1 MQREI
6 WKFPWVHSKPSIN
19 LSWLNENLPPR
30 PQYFS
35 PRLRGWSGGPHAV
48 WHIQGKHRTSFVWLW
63 SEQTTAGHIAAP
75 STQGVGPLGAH
86 HCQKSAWGASKSL
99 SCCLV
104 PWRSGRHKKKLHFP
118 TPEAILIFPS
128 HLFPWV
134 GFFLHSVDRYYI
146 ITLFKYLR
154 WWLHHH
160 SILIATSVNMSDVL
174 KRN

>member
-1 MQREI
+1 MRT
-6 WKFPWVHSKPSIN
+6 S
-19 LSWLNENLPPR
+19 PR

-48 WHIQGKHRTSFVWLW
+48 WHIQGKHRTSFVWLG
-63 SEQTTAGHIAAP
+63 SEQTTAGRISAP

-134 GFFLHSVDRYYI
+134 QVFFFHSVDRYYI

-174 KRN
+174 KQN